1 MKGEEEIDEGGGFG
15 GDGSLQNRR
24 GRASRGLLGQGEGAW
39 QGPRVRGSSSLGPL
53 VNPAGSSPP
62 RSTLVPDPQ
71 PLTEEAQALFEVA
84 AGGAG
89 GRVSGERVHHTA
101 APEGTLR
108 PLES

>member
-1 MKGEEEIDEGGGFG
+1 MKG
-15 GDGSLQNRR
+15 
-24 GRASRGLLGQGEGAW
+24 AGEGLRTLSLS
-39 QGPRVRGSSSLGPL
+39 PLGPL
-53 VNPAGSSPP
+53 VNLAGSSPP
-62 RSTLVPDPQ
+62 RHALVPDPQ

-84 AGGAG
+84 AGGAR